1 MFAFKNLRM
10 VGVPQ
15 RSIHSGNMTLHSSL
29 CDTSYSASVNVM
41 VYPAGAILSSFHET
55 RRPKPA
61 TPMTS
66 SVIYKGEGRGAR
78 IRLHIQQAKM
88 CKEEETYGDGDVHDV
103 VHVDDLARSPL
114 TLEEVLEDTHGLV
127 PDEPVVPLSAPSVH
141 TILAS

>member
-15 RSIHSGNMTLHSSL
+15 RSIHSGNMTLHSNL

-66 SVIYKGEGRGAR
+66 SVIYKRAGGGAR
-78 IRLHIQQAKM
+78 ASDSIFGRQKCERRKRHTGTVMSMMWFTSTTSREPHSLWRRSSRIRMVSSQTRRLFLCPRH
-88 CKEEETYGDGDVHDV
+88 
-103 VHVDDLARSPL
+103 PF
-114 TLEEVLEDTHGLV
+114 TLY
-127 PDEPVVPLSAPSVH
+127 
-141 TILAS
+141 